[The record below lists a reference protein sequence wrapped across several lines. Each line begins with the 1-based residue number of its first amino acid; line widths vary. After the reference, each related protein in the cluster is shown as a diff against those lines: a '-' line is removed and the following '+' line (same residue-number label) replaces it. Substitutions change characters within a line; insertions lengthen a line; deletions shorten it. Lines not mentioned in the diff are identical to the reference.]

1 MNYGKKRTR
10 KREHELASKGTMIR
24 KKFNVIFCKALLIC
38 FFAVV
43 IVGRM
48 LRCSE

>member
-24 KKFNVIFCKALLIC
+24 KKFNVIFVRHCLYAFLQ
-38 FFAVV
+38 
-43 IVGRM
+43 
-48 LRCSE
+48 S

>member
-38 FFAVV
+38 F
-43 IVGRM
+43 
-48 LRCSE
+48 LQS

>member
-24 KKFNVIFCKALLIC
+24 QKIQRNFL
-38 FFAVV
+38 
-43 IVGRM
+43 
-48 LRCSE
+48 